1 MRSPSPSDRH
11 LQRYADIHTNIHTYR
26 QKDVH
31 TYKLRCAYSVAPEE
45 TKTRGATG
53 RSEGRQFASRYSPV
67 FQKCVV
73 DVEAKLKADGATA
86 LKSLEVAFRI
96 CNKSIGDRCV
106 CAFVLLCMDGCMD
119 VCMYVCL
126 YVCMSAT
133 NPSVTGAC
141 VPLCV
146 CVQRDPFLALSG
158 TGRSGGMRSQ
168 KDGSLNP
175 QP

>member
-86 LKSLEVAFRI
+86 LKSLEGAFRI

-106 CAFVLLCMDGCMD
+106 CAIIRLECLL
-119 VCMYVCL
+119 YH
-126 YVCMSAT
+126 A
-133 NPSVTGAC
+133 
-141 VPLCV
+141 
-146 CVQRDPFLALSG
+146 
-158 TGRSGGMRSQ
+158 
-168 KDGSLNP
+168 
-175 QP
+175 